1 VGFGDINSVTI
12 FEKWFNIV
20 WIIIG
25 VAFYSY
31 IIGTLS
37 ALMNDQESK

>member
-1 VGFGDINSVTI
+1 MTI
-12 FEKWFNIV
+12 MEKWFNII

-31 IIGTLS
+31 IIVTLS